1 MPDKRVRVRVNG
13 RADGGVLVLVGL
25 DMTDEEFIAAAAFR
39 PRLCRRPSEAP
50 TLRERPREAT
60 HHETL

>member
-25 DMTDEEFIAAAAFR
+25 DMTDEEVIAAANEHGAAMVFTVHR
-39 PRLCRRPSEAP
+39 HFL
-50 TLRERPREAT
+50 
-60 HHETL
+60 H